1 MPQYTR
7 NYDANRVKKIYPL
20 IRLKPVTTTLS
31 GSADHACIDAETAI
45 IAFGDISTN
54 TYDFTKT
61 YTFVKNYNVLPVIA
75 LSVEDENVNV
85 FVTSLTTTSITIES
99 SAPFIGKVHL
109 QVFKGE

>member
-20 IRLKPVTTTLS
+20 IRLKPVTTTFS
-31 GSADHACIDAETAI
+31 GSGDSACIDAETAI
-45 IAFGDISTN
+45 VLFGDIATS
-54 TYDFTKT
+54 TYDYVKTYTFTKT
-61 YTFVKNYNVLPVIA
+61 YSVLPIIA
-75 LSVEDENVNV
+75 LSVENENVNV
-85 FVTSLTTTSITIES
+85 FVTSLSTTSITIES